1 MILTTKSAYDT
12 IKTVD
17 TEHAQHTQ
25 KPHGTERAQKMFYG
39 YCRVSTETQS
49 EKGYGLEAQR
59 EAIEKYAAAQ
69 GLTLESIFTDAGISG
84 NLADDAEDDAINKRQ
99 GLIEMLAALQEG
111 DTVIILNTSR
121 LWRSDMTKAIVKRE
135 LMRRKAFIHSIE
147 QPDFDLYRVSKDP
160 SAYLTNAIMEALD
173 VYERMSISLK
183 LARGRT
189 VKAKT
194 GAKPA
199 GVCPYGYQ
207 YAADKKSVEVNEPEA
222 QLVRFMF
229 TEGQKGRSLGQIA
242 DALNAKQILTRQG
255 KSWSRGSIQA
265 ILRNEFYTGTLYHA
279 GQPIKGTHTPIIS
292 KVQFGK
298 VAAQLDKRHR

>member
-1 MILTTKSAYDT
+1 MILTTQITHDT

-17 TEHAQHTQ
+17 TEHAQHAAKTR
-25 KPHGTERAQKMFYG
+25 KAAIMFYG
-39 YCRVSTETQS
+39 YTRVSTETQS
-49 EKGYGLEAQR
+49 EKGYGLDAQR

-69 GLTLESIFTDAGISG
+69 GLTLENIFTDAGISG
-84 NLADDAEDDAINKRQ
+84 NLADDAGDDAINKRQ
-99 GLIEMLAALQEG
+99 GLIEMLAALQDG

-121 LWRSDMTKAIVKRE
+121 LWRSDMTKAIVRRE
-135 LMRRKAFIHSIE
+135 LIKRKAHVISIE
-147 QPDFDLYRVSKDP
+147 QPRYDLYNKDP
-160 SAYLTNAIMEALD
+160 NDYLINAIMEALD

-207 YAADKKSVEVNEPEA
+207 YAADKKSVEVNEAEA

-242 DALNAKQILTRQG
+242 DALNEKQIVTRQG

-298 VAAQLDKRHR
+298 VSAQLDKRHR

>member
-1 MILTTKSAYDT
+1 MQIPQNAHNTTNT
-12 IKTVD
+12 HERQIKT
-17 TEHAQHTQ
+17 
-25 KPHGTERAQKMFYG
+25 MYYG
-39 YCRVSTETQS
+39 YSRVSTETQS
-49 EKGYGLEAQR
+49 EKGYGLEAQK
-59 EAIEKYAAAQ
+59 EAIEKYAKAQ
-69 GLTLESIFTDAGISG
+69 GLKLESIFTDAGISG
-84 NLADDAEDDAINKRQ
+84 NLADDADDDAINKRQ
-99 GLIEMLAALQEG
+99 GLIELLAALQEG

-121 LWRSDMTKAIVKRE
+121 LWRSDMTKAIIRRE
-135 LMRRKAFIHSIE
+135 LIKRGAKIISIE
-147 QPDFDLYRVSKDP
+147 QPRYDLYSKDP
-160 SAYLTNAIMEALD
+160 NDYLINAIMEALD
-173 VYERMSISLK
+173 VYERMSIALK

-199 GVCPYGYQ
+199 GICPYGYE
-207 YAADKKSVEVNEPEA
+207 YAADKKSVVVNDAEA

-242 DALNAKQILTRQG
+242 DALNGKGLLTRRG
-255 KSWSRGSIQA
+255 NEWSRGSIQA

>member
-1 MILTTKSAYDT
+1 
-12 IKTVD
+12 
-17 TEHAQHTQ
+17 
-25 KPHGTERAQKMFYG
+25 MFYG
-39 YCRVSTETQS
+39 YCRVSTETQA

-59 EAIEKYAAAQ
+59 AAIEKYAAAQ
-69 GLTLESIFTDAGISG
+69 GLTLSGIFTDAGISG
-84 NLADDAEDDAINKRQ
+84 NLADDAGDDAINKRQ
-99 GLIEMLAALQEG
+99 GLIEMLAALQDG

-121 LWRSDMTKAIVKRE
+121 LWRSDMTKAIVRRE
-135 LMRRKAFIHSIE
+135 LIKRKAHVISIE
-147 QPDFDLYRVSKDP
+147 QPRYDLYNKDP
-160 SAYLTNAIMEALD
+160 NDYLINAIMEALD

-199 GVCPYGYQ
+199 GVCPYGYE
-207 YAADKKSVEVNEPEA
+207 YATDKKSVIVNEPEA

-242 DALNAKQILTRQG
+242 DALNGKQLLTRQG
-255 KSWSRGSIQA
+255 KAWSRGSVQV

-279 GQPIKGTHTPIIS
+279 GQPIKGTHEPIIS